1 MNLPCKHS
9 RKAGYRPPER
19 CYQRSIGT
27 GQSVSPGSA
36 ATCRAEQELLCCWPE
51 WLAGFRLLQFSG
63 LTGCRPLT
71 HEKMIPTPQT
81 AESPALILAVLL
93 LGAVGLAWY
102 VASEHLH
109 LTHAQ
114 IAELSLY
121 TRCFSAVTCAVL
133 LPLTSRQRRE
143 RQWPHSPLVMAPDR
157 IRGRCSRL

>member
-1 MNLPCKHS
+1 M
-9 RKAGYRPPER
+9 
-19 CYQRSIGT
+19 
-27 GQSVSPGSA
+27 
-36 ATCRAEQELLCCWPE
+36 
-51 WLAGFRLLQFSG
+51 
-63 LTGCRPLT
+63 
-71 HEKMIPTPQT
+71 
-81 AESPALILAVLL
+81 ILAVLL

-121 TRCFSAVTCAVL
+121 TLLLLTAATLAVL

-157 IRGRCSRL
+157 IRGEMQSAWDQNAIVLGHDIHGKPWLWPDRIRVMQAILLGMTGSGKTTLLKNIVIQDLYRTVGQLEDPRRIPMIILDGKGDQEFFHDLL